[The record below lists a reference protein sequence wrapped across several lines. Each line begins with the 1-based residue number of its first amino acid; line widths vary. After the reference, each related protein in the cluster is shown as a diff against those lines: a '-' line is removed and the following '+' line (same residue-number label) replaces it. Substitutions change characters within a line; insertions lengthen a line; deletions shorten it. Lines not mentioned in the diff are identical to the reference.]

1 MTIQLPV
8 LLWTIILFVVLMLVL
23 NKLLFKP
30 FFKVMDAR
38 KARVEAA
45 KTMHVQ
51 HLEQLEAAKQAARD
65 AEEQREAERAKQTAA
80 QNAEAEEYAARLISE
95 ARHRQR
101 EALDAYAKELEQEK
115 SDMLAQISGGL
126 DSIAEKTAVRLT
138 Q

>member
-45 KTMHVQ
+45 KAAHGQ
-51 HLEQLEAAKQAARD
+51 HLEQLEAAKKAAQE
-65 AEEQREAERAKQTAA
+65 AEEHREAEHAKLIAA
-80 QNAEAEEYAARLISE
+80 QNAEAEEYAARLISD

-115 SDMLAQISGGL
+115 SDMLAQINDGL

>member
-23 NKLLFKP
+23 NGLLFKP
-30 FFKVMDAR
+30 FFRVMDAR

-45 KTMHVQ
+45 KAMHVQ

-101 EALDAYAKELEQEK
+101 EALEAYAKELEQEK

>member
-1 MTIQLPV
+1 LTIQLPV

-23 NKLLFKP
+23 NNLLFKP
-30 FFKVMDAR
+30 FFRVMDAR

-45 KTMHVQ
+45 KAVHERN
-51 HLEQLEAAKQAARD
+51 LEQLEAAKQAARE
-65 AEEQREAERAKQTAA
+65 AEEQREAEHAKLIAA
-80 QNAEAEEYAARLISE
+80 QNAEAEEYAAGLISD
-95 ARHRQR
+95 ARHKQR
-101 EALDAYAKELEQEK
+101 EALEAYAKELEQEK